1 MDNLIMVLENFV
13 QLLDGT
19 NIIPETDEDSNIE
32 LTVSGLDYKSNS
44 LIISELVQDA
54 YEPDDEAVEF
64 IISLSANFHILF
76 EWDDYSEASHDN
88 EDDQWFGVTS
98 ASEEHLYNT
107 SFEIRVELDLT
118 TGNFTVLTPQNDI
131 QPVVNIHN
139 FIE

>member
-19 NIIPETDEDSNIE
+19 NIIPETDEDSNIDF
-32 LTVSGLDYKSNS
+32 TVSGFDYQSDS
-44 LIISELVQDA
+44 LIISELVQDD
-54 YEPDDEAVEF
+54 YDTDDETVVF
-64 IISLSANFHILF
+64 SISLSTNFHILF
-76 EWDDYSEASHDN
+76 EWDDYSEASYDK
-88 EDDQWFGVTS
+88 EDDQWFGVAS

-118 TGNFTVLTPQNDI
+118 TGHFTVLTSPNDI